1 MKALDIRQFYDGLYC
16 LNHKL
21 TDTCSNKYVLK
32 MLRENLRSTMRLR
45 WQEAECTWGG
55 RYPSTYSVDRA
66 AGSARSQCKW
76 PQARLI
82 TPLRKHSKYT
92 CIFFHCNAG
101 FCSTS
106 CSNTQLHSR
115 DIRRLFFSSH
125 WHLFV
130 GTAQKRLSGWNT
142 RWNKNGKFTKQRT
155 QKSFEKGR
163 SIGR

>member
-1 MKALDIRQFYDGLYC
+1 MKALEIRQFYDGLYC

-32 MLRENLRSTMRLR
+32 TLRENLRSTMRLR

-66 AGSARSQCKW
+66 AGSARSWCKW

-92 CIFFHCNAG
+92 CIFFTVMQVSAG
-101 FCSTS
+101 HPAATPSS
-106 CSNTQLHSR
+106 IQVILG
-115 DIRRLFFSSH
+115 DFSSAVTGIYL
-125 WHLFV
+125 WELL
-130 GTAQKRLSGWNT
+130 KRD
-142 RWNKNGKFTKQRT
+142 
-155 QKSFEKGR
+155 
-163 SIGR
+163 